1 MKKVLNVFMTLFL
14 IVSIQTLISQA
25 EDMSVIMDKFHNGL
39 AVIIERNMNNPDRCV
54 VEVDNYYNA
63 NRATVEKVRKT
74 SKKYMGRAMAMADK
88 YKYMSDE
95 ELEALERSATQR
107 GMAKSEMS
115 PGTTRYTKALESFMM
130 KYPQYAV
137 KITMKAMQF
146 MPGRSPE
153 GSQYGDVAIQGP
165 FTKDR
170 EATIDWVNE
179 GAKGPR
185 EKER

>member
-1 MKKVLNVFMTLFL
+1 MKKVLNVFISLFL

-25 EDMSVIMDKFHNGL
+25 EDMNVIMDKFHNGL

-74 SKKYMGRAMAMADK
+74 SEKYMGQAMAMADK

-130 KYPQYAV
+130 KYPQHAI

-146 MPGRSPE
+146 MPGTSPE

-170 EATIDWVNE
+170 EATMDWVDE